1 MYTGVMDKQ
10 TISFR
15 IEADQVDALDALAD
29 ALERD
34 RSYLLKEAVRSYLD
48 VQKWHLQQIQAG
60 IRDAQAGKTR
70 THAEVQKLA
79 AGWRKR

>member
-1 MYTGVMDKQ
+1 MDKDKQ

-15 IEADQVDALDALAD
+15 IDSDQVDALDALAGVLD
-29 ALERD
+29 RD

-70 THAEVQKLA
+70 PHAEVRQLVSR
-79 AGWRKR
+79 WRRH

>member
-1 MYTGVMDKQ
+1 MDKQ

-15 IEADQVDALDALAD
+15 IDSDQVDALDALAGVLD
-29 ALERD
+29 RD

-60 IRDAQAGKTR
+60 IRDAQAGKAR
-70 THAEVQKLA
+70 PHAEVRQLA
-79 AGWRKR
+79 SRWRRR

>member
-1 MYTGVMDKQ
+1 MEKDRK

-15 IEADQVDALDALAD
+15 MDSDQVEALDALAGVLD
-29 ALERD
+29 RD

-70 THAEVQKLA
+70 SHSEVRQLVSR
-79 AGWRKR
+79 WRRH

>member
-1 MYTGVMDKQ
+1 MEKDKQ

-15 IEADQVDALDALAD
+15 IDSDQIEALDALAGVLD
-29 ALERD
+29 RD

-70 THAEVQKLA
+70 PHAEVRQLVSR
-79 AGWRKR
+79 WRRH

>member
-1 MYTGVMDKQ
+1 MEKDKQ

-15 IEADQVDALDALAD
+15 IDSDQVEALDALAGVLD
-29 ALERD
+29 RD

-70 THAEVQKLA
+70 PHAEVRQLVSR
-79 AGWRKR
+79 WRRH

>member
-1 MYTGVMDKQ
+1 MDKDKQ

-15 IEADQVDALDALAD
+15 IDSDQVDALDALAGVLD
-29 ALERD
+29 RD
-34 RSYLLKEAVRSYLD
+34 RTYLLKEAVRSYLD

-70 THAEVQKLA
+70 PHAEVRQLVSR
-79 AGWRKR
+79 WRRH

>member
-1 MYTGVMDKQ
+1 MDKDKQ

-15 IEADQVDALDALAD
+15 IDSDQVDALDALAGVLD
-29 ALERD
+29 RD

-70 THAEVQKLA
+70 SHAEVRQLVSR
-79 AGWRKR
+79 WRRH

>member
-1 MYTGVMDKQ
+1 MDKQ

-15 IEADQVDALDALAD
+15 IDSDQVEALDALAGVLD
-29 ALERD
+29 RD

-70 THAEVQKLA
+70 SHAEVRQLTTR
-79 AGWRKR
+79 WRR

>member
-1 MYTGVMDKQ
+1 MDKDKQ

-15 IEADQVDALDALAD
+15 IDSDQVAALDALAGVLD
-29 ALERD
+29 RD

-70 THAEVQKLA
+70 PHAEVRQLVSR
-79 AGWRKR
+79 WRRH

>member
-1 MYTGVMDKQ
+1 MDKQ

-15 IEADQVDALDALAD
+15 IDSNEVKALDALAD

-48 VQKWHLQQIQAG
+48 VQKWHLQEIQAG
-60 IRDAQAGKTR
+60 LRDAQAGKTR
-70 THAEVQKLA
+70 SHSEVRQLA
-79 AGWRKR
+79 SRWRRR

>member
-1 MYTGVMDKQ
+1 MDKDKQ

-15 IEADQVDALDALAD
+15 IDSDQVAALDALAGVLD
-29 ALERD
+29 RD
-34 RSYLLKEAVRSYLD
+34 RSYLLKEAVRYYLD

-70 THAEVQKLA
+70 PHAEVRQLVSR
-79 AGWRKR
+79 WRRH

>member
-1 MYTGVMDKQ
+1 MDKQ

-15 IEADQVDALDALAD
+15 IDSDQVDALDALAD
-29 ALERD
+29 VLERD

-60 IRDAQAGKTR
+60 VRDAQAGKTR
-70 THAEVQKLA
+70 SHEEVRQLA
-79 AGWRKR
+79 SRWRRH